1 MPFYHLFLVY
11 HDDHEGE
18 QIQLHANLPS
28 EEAVHEH
35 ILQPLKETVT
45 WSHGDTPT
53 LMTTLHRVYVY
64 RSEKHYQ
71 TLRLPD
77 GRYPNQLPAEY
88 VLYFLEKD
96 LVHDV
101 KPWSDPSKPRQHAIP
116 PQKSPL
122 SADIF
127 PILDESPS
135 ADAATA
141 DFTLNPSTIHRTNS
155 FRRWFDQLGTAKW
168 VLIISAIF
176 TGLGF
181 FTISV
186 LIRWAWTAGS
196 SVWDVVTPLSL
207 GSAWGAA
214 LALVITQN
222 LIDQKRSPWFL
233 ISVNTIVLVTLLIV
247 GIWFD
252 FALPPYNAFLPTTAY
267 IVLSSFLILEHV
279 IVTLT
284 IRTSLTEF
292 TPSTQIAASAMI
304 RNAIKPLT
312 VSTIV
317 TLLVGI
323 LVTLFLPGSPGFQIA
338 LASIVCFM
346 FIGVFFELIAL
357 HVKSVEIQ
365 KAETFSS
372 SLSLPA
378 LPPLSGPS

>member
-196 SVWDVVTPLSL
+196 SVWDVVTPLSV

>member
-11 HDDHEGE
+11 RVDHEGE

-28 EEAVHEH
+28 EEVVHEH
-35 ILQPLKETVT
+35 ILKPLQETVT
-45 WSHGDTPT
+45 WSHGNMPT

-88 VLYFLEKD
+88 VLYFLEKN
-96 LVHDV
+96 LVRDV
-101 KPWSDPSKPRQHAIP
+101 KPWSDPSESRQHTIL
-116 PQKSPL
+116 PQKSPFA
-122 SADIF
+122 ADSF
-127 PILDESPS
+127 PILDESHS
-135 ADAATA
+135 ADAATT
-141 DFTLNPSTIHRTNS
+141 DFTLNPSAVHRSKS

-168 VLIISAIF
+168 ILILSAIV

-186 LIRWAWTAGS
+186 LIRWAWTIDS

-207 GSAWGAA
+207 GSSWGAA

-233 ISVNTIVLVTLLIV
+233 ISINTFVLITVLIV

-267 IVLSSFLILEHV
+267 IVLGSLLILENV

-317 TLLVGI
+317 ALLFGI
-323 LVTLFLPGSPGFQIA
+323 LVTLFLPGRPGFQIA

-357 HVKSVEIQ
+357 HIKSVEIQ

-372 SLSLPA
+372 SLLLPA